1 MRSLLSRILLVLALL
16 SPAYA
21 EENQRK
27 LTVEDVLS
35 ETKGG
40 PKDAGAAAGAT
51 NSEAV
56 SDEATT
62 FNGVKVPPMKEL
74 NGNDFDKDTKDGY
87 WYVVTTGLSRR
98 PRSTCTDQW
107 MVQVRQALL
116 ALLSPLHSYSAS
128 LANVI

>member
-1 MRSLLSRILLVLALL
+1 MCAPGAARPNTAALKLSEQRLLIRDFDAMRSLLSWILLVLALL

-35 ETKGG
+35 ETRGG

-87 WYVVTTGLSRR
+87 WYVVTTGLSHR
-98 PRSTCTDQW
+98 P
-107 MVQVRQALL
+107 
-116 ALLSPLHSYSAS
+116 
-128 LANVI
+128 

>member
-1 MRSLLSRILLVLALL
+1 VLALL

-35 ETKGG
+35 ET
-40 PKDAGAAAGAT
+40 KDAGAAAGAT

-87 WYVVTTGLSRR
+87 WYVVTTVLSRR
-98 PRSTCTDQW
+98 P
-107 MVQVRQALL
+107 
-116 ALLSPLHSYSAS
+116 
-128 LANVI
+128 

>member
-1 MRSLLSRILLVLALL
+1 MRSLLSRALLVLALL

-21 EENQRK
+21 EEKQRK

-51 NSEAV
+51 NSEAL

-87 WYVVTTGLSRR
+87 WYVVTTRLIA
-98 PRSTCTDQW
+98 
-107 MVQVRQALL
+107 QALI
-116 ALLSPLHSYSAS
+116 
-128 LANVI
+128 NVY